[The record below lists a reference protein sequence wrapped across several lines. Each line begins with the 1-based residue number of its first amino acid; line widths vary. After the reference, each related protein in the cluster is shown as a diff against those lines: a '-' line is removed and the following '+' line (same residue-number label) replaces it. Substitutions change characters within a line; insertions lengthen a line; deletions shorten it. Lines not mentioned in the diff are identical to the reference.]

1 MTLPIIETARLVL
14 RAHTLDDFE
23 PLAAMWGDAAVA
35 RYIGGK
41 PATREE
47 SWVRLLRYCG
57 HWQLMGFG
65 YWAVA
70 LKGGAGYI
78 GDVGFGRHAG
88 SRLGFLAAGA
98 WARHRHRGR
107 AGRAC
112 LGRRALWQQ
121 DHLLHHQ
128 AGERG
133 VHPGCAEV
141 RVQRVHAHGIQ
152 GLAHHPVPQAGAG
165 PVAGGHRLRQRPC
178 HAALQQQA
186 VQGSARWR
194 QPRIRRCVRSAPPY
208 QRSAATSPRCRHPPA
223 PVRGSERNG
232 AR

>member
-78 GDVGFGRHAG
+78 GDVGFADWKRDISPSLDGMPEVG
-88 SRLGFLAAGA
+88 
-98 WARHRHRGR
+98 WAFS
-107 AGRAC
+107 
-112 LGRRALWQQ
+112 
-121 DHLLHHQ
+121 
-128 AGERG
+128 
-133 VHPGCAEV
+133 PP
-141 RVQRVHAHGIQ
+141 AHGRGI
-152 GLAHHPVPQAGAG
+152 ATEAV
-165 PVAGGHRLRQRPC
+165 
-178 HAALQQQA
+178 QA
-186 VQGSARWR
+186 VLAWGDGHFGSKTTCCIIKPENVAS
-194 QPRIRRCVRSAPPY
+194 IRVAQKCGYSEFTRAEFKGLPTIQYR
-208 QRSAATSPRCRHPPA
+208 RPA
-223 PVRGSERNG
+223 PGP
-232 AR
+232 